1 MDMNDI
7 SILSLLSKLID
18 DEEQAIILKLIAEDN
33 FGKELLEKLLVINEE
48 Q

>member
-1 MDMNDI
+1 MNEI

-18 DEEQAIILKLIAEDN
+18 NEEQVKVLELIAENN
-33 FGKELLEKLLVINEE
+33 FSEELLEKFLGINED

>member
-1 MDMNDI
+1 MNDI

-18 DEEQAIILKLIAEDN
+18 DEEQVKVLELIAENN
-33 FGKELLEKLLVINEE
+33 FGEKLLEKLLEINEE

>member
-1 MDMNDI
+1 MNDI

-18 DEEQAIILKLIAEDN
+18 DEEQVKVLELIAENN
-33 FGKELLEKLLVINEE
+33 FGEELLEKLLGINEE